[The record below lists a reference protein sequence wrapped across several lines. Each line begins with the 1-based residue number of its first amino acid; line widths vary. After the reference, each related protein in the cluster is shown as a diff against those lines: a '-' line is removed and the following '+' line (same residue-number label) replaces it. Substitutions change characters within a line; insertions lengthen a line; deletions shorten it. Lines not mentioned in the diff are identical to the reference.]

1 MRTDAELQHDVFLA
15 EMQVEPAGNGSEIFF
30 SVEDGVVTLRGS
42 SRSSFGKYAAER
54 AALRVAG
61 VKAVA
66 NEIVVRLVM
75 RDGQP
80 TDTEIAKAV
89 VSSLERNARVPN
101 DSIKVT
107 VRKGWVTL
115 EGSVQWLFQR
125 QAAGEIVHHTE
136 GVQELTDLISVEPE
150 VPLAEVKARIEEAL
164 EQKALIDVQRVL
176 VKIDGQGVI
185 LQGKVGSWAARE
197 EVERVAWSHGV
208 SHVDN
213 EILVTS

>member
-1 MRTDAELQHDVFLA
+1 MKTDSELQHDLSVGL
-15 EMQVEPAGNGSEIFF
+15 QVERAVDASEIFL

-54 AALRVAG
+54 ATLRVAG

-89 VSSLERNARVPN
+89 VNSLERNARVPN
-101 DSIKVT
+101 DRIKVT

-115 EGSVQWLFQR
+115 EGSVQWQFQR
-125 QAAGEIVHHTE
+125 QAAEEVVRDTE
-136 GVQELTDLISVEPE
+136 GVQEVTNLINVEPE
-150 VPLAEVKARIEEAL
+150 VPLAEVKARIEKAL
-164 EQKALIDVQRVL
+164 EQKALMDAQRIL